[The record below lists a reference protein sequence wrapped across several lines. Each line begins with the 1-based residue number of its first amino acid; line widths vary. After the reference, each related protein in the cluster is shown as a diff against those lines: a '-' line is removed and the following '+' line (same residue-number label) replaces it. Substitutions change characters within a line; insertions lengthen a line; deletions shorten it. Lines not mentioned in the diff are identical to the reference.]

1 MIHRVGRRAPAVL
14 LVPGVVLLAACG
26 RQVAVPAPDVDSP
39 ACQTVMLPDVVSGAG
54 ARPTLLPGT
63 SAWGEPPITWRCG
76 VSRPGGLTPTAQL
89 VEVNGIGWL
98 PVEGAGGTGFY
109 ATTWPSSE
117 SPVYIEVLVPE
128 AYPAPA
134 DVLDHIRSAGVTVVT
149 KKSTRAKPSHPK
161 ASKAAMARRRISS
174 STSRGRSAGTMSSAA
189 SSMYFASKS

>member
-1 MIHRVGRRAPAVL
+1 MKLFLDAS
-14 LVPGVVLLAACG
+14 VLLAACG

-76 VSRPGGLTPTAQL
+76 VSRPGGLTPTSQL

-134 DVLDHIRSAGVTVVT
+134 DVLADLSPAL
-149 KKSTRAKPSHPK
+149 
-161 ASKAAMARRRISS
+161 
-174 STSRGRSAGTMSSAA
+174 MSDIAP
-189 SSMYFASKS
+189 

>member
-1 MIHRVGRRAPAVL
+1 MIHRVGRRASAVL

-63 SAWGEPPITWRCG
+63 AAWGEPPITWRCG
-76 VSRPGGLTPTAQL
+76 VSRPGGLTPTSQL

-128 AYPAPA
+128 AYTAPA
-134 DVLDHIRSAGVTVVT
+134 DVLADLSPAL
-149 KKSTRAKPSHPK
+149 
-161 ASKAAMARRRISS
+161 
-174 STSRGRSAGTMSSAA
+174 MSDIAP
-189 SSMYFASKS
+189 